1 MLSKNRPYLFSKL
14 NFLTKTKNRHPA
26 RKSLTR
32 IVEKA
37 KMTKDVLFLKSTVVL
52 ARSGVENIV
61 LNSLVRLGLLETW
74 VTSLHGMSCLKVHL
88 H

>member
-37 KMTKDVLFLKSTVVL
+37 KMTKDVLFLKSTVL
-52 ARSGVENIV
+52 
-61 LNSLVRLGLLETW
+61 
-74 VTSLHGMSCLKVHL
+74 
-88 H
+88 